1 MSKIRFGSFTLRTD
15 CAHCGQPMPVNAP
28 AQTTHCTYCQND
40 VALPGSIWWHLLGQ
54 FDEEHDALRDGRG
67 AAKTVDMGGLTLH
80 YEYTRG
86 APPPT
91 VAATFD
97 APTWL
102 RDLVTNVRQVYVTDA
117 GAAPGSSSGAAVV
130 PVAAAKPVVMTCPQC
145 GGALHVTAESQRTI
159 TCKFCNVDVFLPDD
173 LWRRLHPVKV
183 VQPWWVRF
191 EGKTRRQEKAAE
203 DAAEQRRR
211 EAERQ
216 AGEKREEFLAK
227 PDVERDVAVARARRH
242 AMTTVAA
249 LYVMMIVTLATLV
262 VALEGDVLGDA
273 EAPVYVALVSLTV
286 LASGVAVFLGGRTI
300 KLRQGR
306 GVDDKMPLF
315 WMMLVIGFIAPIGGQ
330 IDHLAMGF
338 VALFSGLGAKGG
350 GDRKK
355 NVTPSRRETLPLAL
369 VFFAL
374 TVWWPL
380 AAWGL
385 FKVLSTP

>member
-1 MSKIRFGSFTLRTD
+1 
-15 CAHCGQPMPVNAP
+15 
-28 AQTTHCTYCQND
+28 
-40 VALPGSIWWHLLGQ
+40 
-54 FDEEHDALRDGRG
+54 
-67 AAKTVDMGGLTLH
+67 
-80 YEYTRG
+80 
-86 APPPT
+86 
-91 VAATFD
+91 
-97 APTWL
+97 
-102 RDLVTNVRQVYVTDA
+102 
-117 GAAPGSSSGAAVV
+117 
-130 PVAAAKPVVMTCPQC
+130 
-145 GGALHVTAESQRTI
+145 
-159 TCKFCNVDVFLPDD
+159 
-173 LWRRLHPVKV
+173 
-183 VQPWWVRF
+183 
-191 EGKTRRQEKAAE
+191 
-203 DAAEQRRR
+203 
-211 EAERQ
+211 
-216 AGEKREEFLAK
+216 
-227 PDVERDVAVARARRH
+227 
-242 AMTTVAA
+242 
-249 LYVMMIVTLATLV
+249 
-262 VALEGDVLGDA
+262 
-273 EAPVYVALVSLTV
+273 VYVALVSLTV